1 MKGCVVESVKK
12 CLAGSHWRKQGSLS
26 VPVCVVVSSDFL
38 VPLMFFNL
46 LANFNQNLA
55 EGKDHLNFQEI
66 RQQRKEKVKQEL
78 EPREELECE
87 CSLRQPRVHMGKSY
101 NKHLKQGKAFPQPCK
116 PLQDMRLQESRC
128 HLI

>member
-1 MKGCVVESVKK
+1 MWWRVLKNALQVHIGGNKDHSQ
-12 CLAGSHWRKQGSLS
+12 CLFVWLS
-26 VPVCVVVSSDFL
+26 APISS
-38 VPLMFFNL
+38 VPLMFFNR

-87 CSLRQPRVHMGKSY
+87 CSLRQPSVHMGKSY

-116 PLQDMRLQESRC
+116 TLQDMRLQESRC